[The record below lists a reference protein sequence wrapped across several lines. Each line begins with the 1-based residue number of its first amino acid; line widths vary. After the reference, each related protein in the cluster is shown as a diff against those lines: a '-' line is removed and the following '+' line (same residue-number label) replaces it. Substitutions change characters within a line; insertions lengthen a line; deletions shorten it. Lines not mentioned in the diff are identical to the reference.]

1 MHTGSHVRHRRKS
14 ATSYSSSSTSI
25 ATLGVYYE
33 STNIIHVVVMYAR
46 TLFTKDSHKQTLKK
60 MCSVVLVL
68 MPILLLEYAYS
79 RVVSRR
85 GLQALKVH
93 IPVVVRGVEYS

>member
-33 STNIIHVVVMYAR
+33 STNIIHVVVMY
-46 TLFTKDSHKQTLKK
+46 
-60 MCSVVLVL
+60 
-68 MPILLLEYAYS
+68 IIYE
-79 RVVSRR
+79 
-85 GLQALKVH
+85 GLT
-93 IPVVVRGVEYS
+93 